1 MSQLA
6 DVVQQLRKERDR
18 LTRQIQ
24 GVSAAL
30 SAFGA
35 AYGKPNARR
44 WKLSATGS
52 ARIAAAQRL
61 RWSKL
66 KESSGQ
72 TKDVS
77 SAPKKRTMSA
87 AGRKKIAAAQK
98 LEMGQNQISEG
109 HLKH

>member
-6 DVVQQLRKERDR
+6 GVVQQLKKEHDR

-24 GVSAAL
+24 GISAAL

-35 AYGKPNARR
+35 AYGKPTARR
-44 WKLSATGS
+44 SKMSAAGR

-66 KESSGQ
+66 KGNSVPK
-72 TKDVS
+72 KDVS
-77 SAPKKRTMSA
+77 HTPKRRTISA
-87 AGRKKIAAAQK
+87 AGRKRIAAAQK
-98 LEMGQNQISEG
+98 LRWS
-109 HLKH
+109 KVKAAKDA